1 MTIVQVFNKSFRR
14 LFVPAEYWAHFIKNT
29 IRTSSATFKQGILCS
44 RRILCL
50 PFRQKL
56 CIVMLCGR
64 ALRKEN
70 KRICLLLALWES
82 SKVKSTES
90 LLKKTCNHT
99 ANFYSQEL
107 LQSAKE
113 CNFPSN
119 CCSEVW
125 LNTSQ
130 SYIRNDSDFF
140 WAASGIH
147 LQDMAEYWKTSDPN
161 RVNRNQCC

>member
-50 PFRQKL
+50 PFRQNL

-90 LLKKTCNHT
+90 LLKKRATTQQISIHKNYSNLQKNVIFLQTAALRFDWIHHSHISEMTAISSEQQVAFTCRT
-99 ANFYSQEL
+99 
-107 LQSAKE
+107 
-113 CNFPSN
+113 
-119 CCSEVW
+119 W
-125 LNTSQ
+125 LNT
-130 SYIRNDSDFF
+130 
-140 WAASGIH
+140 GKH
-147 LQDMAEYWKTSDPN
+147 LTQTE
-161 RVNRNQCC
+161 